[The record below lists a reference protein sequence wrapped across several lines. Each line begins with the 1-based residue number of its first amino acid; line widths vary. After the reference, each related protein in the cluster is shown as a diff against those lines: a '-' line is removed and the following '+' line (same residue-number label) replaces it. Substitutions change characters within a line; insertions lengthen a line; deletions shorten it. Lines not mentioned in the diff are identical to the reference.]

1 MSSSLPVFVLSV
13 GSVMYTVS
21 INVYMVYDRPVV
33 HGNDTF
39 NTFLSAFG
47 LAASEADPC
56 VYLYQ
61 SGTDFFIVALWVD
74 DRLLICNNSILS
86 YLKTKFVIT
95 PKTADR
101 FVGLHITR
109 DRVN

>member
-1 MSSSLPVFVLSV
+1 
-13 GSVMYTVS
+13 MYTVS

-39 NTFLSAFG
+39 NTLLSAFG

-61 SGTDFFIVALWVD
+61 NGTDFFIVALWVD

-86 YLKTKFVIT
+86 YLKLNLSSHQKPQTDLWVFTLQEIVSTENCIYRNPVT
-95 PKTADR
+95 
-101 FVGLHITR
+101 
-109 DRVN
+109 